1 MSNTSLLINTLKAYA
16 KKMTVAVSAIAL
28 SIFIWSGLA
37 VTSNSVANAETITNL
52 PFAVATSG
60 IKDQAEGA
68 VDKGIG
74 TVKRATGDM
83 TDNTTGEIKGA
94 MQQGKGN
101 LKQGVGSAKNKLDNA
116 GDTLEDKSES
126 LIDSVK
132 DFFE

>member
-1 MSNTSLLINTLKAYA
+1 MFNSQLFNRLKASA
-16 KKMTVAVSAIAL
+16 ARLTVITSAIVL
-28 SIFIWSGLA
+28 SIFMWSGFINLD
-37 VTSNSVANAETITNL
+37 NSVASAETIDDL
-52 PFAVATSG
+52 PFIVATSG
-60 IKDQAEGA
+60 IKDQVEGKI
-68 VDKGIG
+68 DEGIG

-101 LKQGVGSAKNKLDNA
+101 TKQTLGSAKNKLDDA
-116 GDTLEDKSES
+116 GDTVENKSEN